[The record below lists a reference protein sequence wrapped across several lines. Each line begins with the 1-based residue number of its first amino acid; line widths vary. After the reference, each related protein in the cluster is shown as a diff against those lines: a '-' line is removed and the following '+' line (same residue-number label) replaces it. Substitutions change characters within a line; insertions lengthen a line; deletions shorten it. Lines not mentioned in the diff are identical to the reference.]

1 MHSLCTVEQYVT
13 VSSIKIL
20 SLSQQCFYGA
30 HTSPATYNLFIS
42 SSNVADISVRFDSLW
57 IFSTDCV
64 CVCVWGGGGMG
75 IFVIKYHGSSSSGI
89 PVDTCWQTD
98 TKKITGAVRDLRN
111 DHDNG
116 YCLFFSFNRNYLTSK
131 KFSSTGFCS
140 QLFAQ
145 SVIQMS
151 GFRSLG
157 DDEEVE
163 FECKVSDKGLEATS
177 VTGPEGADC
186 SGSHRRPVS
195 KKRFRRIR

>member
-1 MHSLCTVEQYVT
+1 MA
-13 VSSIKIL
+13 IA
-20 SLSQQCFYGA
+20 CFY
-30 HTSPATYNLFIS
+30 
-42 SSNVADISVRFDSLW
+42 
-57 IFSTDCV
+57 
-64 CVCVWGGGGMG
+64 
-75 IFVIKYHGSSSSGI
+75 
-89 PVDTCWQTD
+89 
-98 TKKITGAVRDLRN
+98 
-111 DHDNG
+111 
-116 YCLFFSFNRNYLTSK
+116 FNRKHLTSK
-131 KFSSTGFCS
+131 NFWSTGLWS
-140 QLFAQ
+140 QLFVQ

>member
-1 MHSLCTVEQYVT
+1 LGRSIGI
-13 VSSIKIL
+13 VSRL
-20 SLSQQCFYGA
+20 MA
-30 HTSPATYNLFIS
+30 
-42 SSNVADISVRFDSLW
+42 
-57 IFSTDCV
+57 V
-64 CVCVWGGGGMG
+64 CQAFEPLVLIV
-75 IFVIKYHGSSSSGI
+75 F
-89 PVDTCWQTD
+89 
-98 TKKITGAVRDLRN
+98 
-111 DHDNG
+111 
-116 YCLFFSFNRNYLTSK
+116 
-131 KFSSTGFCS
+131 
-140 QLFAQ
+140 Q